1 MEKKIALGIIDDHQ
15 LFRSGVEDIIND
27 SDKFEVL
34 ISASTSKELYDQL
47 NHTEIEILL
56 LDIKLKQESGLDILI
71 KLKEEKPDLKIIML
85 TMHNEATYINIMVQK
100 GANGYLM
107 KDTTPEEL
115 LETIELVQKNG
126 RYYNSETTN
135 VIIESLQ
142 KKEKLESLGI
152 DISSFE
158 VQLIKM
164 ISEGMTADEISTKIH
179 KSTRTIE
186 GYRRKLLEKTQ
197 CKNIAELVSWGYKN
211 NYL

>member
-1 MEKKIALGIIDDHQ
+1 M
-15 LFRSGVEDIIND
+15 RPPT
-27 SDKFEVL
+27 
-34 ISASTSKELYDQL
+34 STLWYRKVR
-47 NHTEIEILL
+47 ILRRA
-56 LDIKLKQESGLDILI
+56 D
-71 KLKEEKPDLKIIML
+71 
-85 TMHNEATYINIMVQK
+85 
-100 GANGYLM
+100 GYLM

>member
-100 GANGYLM
+100 GANS
-107 KDTTPEEL
+107 TT
-115 LETIELVQKNG
+115 
-126 RYYNSETTN
+126 
-135 VIIESLQ
+135 
-142 KKEKLESLGI
+142 
-152 DISSFE
+152 
-158 VQLIKM
+158 
-164 ISEGMTADEISTKIH
+164 
-179 KSTRTIE
+179 
-186 GYRRKLLEKTQ
+186 
-197 CKNIAELVSWGYKN
+197 C
-211 NYL
+211 